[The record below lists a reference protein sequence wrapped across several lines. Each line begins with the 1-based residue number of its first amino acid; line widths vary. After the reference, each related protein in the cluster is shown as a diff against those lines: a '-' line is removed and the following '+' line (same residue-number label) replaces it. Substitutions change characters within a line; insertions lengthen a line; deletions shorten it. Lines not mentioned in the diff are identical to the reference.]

1 METESIT
8 LNELLKIFQD
18 ETITRLTV
26 SGWIGY
32 EFLDLSKDLEKF
44 IIFYCDDEDYNFT
57 QEFSTIDDLL
67 EFIKKTYS
75 LDRTFSR
82 QSLHYF

>member
-1 METESIT
+1 METENVR
-8 LNELLKIFQD
+8 LDELLRIFQD

-32 EFLDLSKDLEKF
+32 EFLDLSKDTGKF

-67 EFIKKTYS
+67 KFIKKTFS
-75 LDRTFSR
+75 LDRTFNR